1 MTYPIVVTSSNCSL
15 LCATKRIILNH
26 CPVDSNGKAAGG
38 TSTGWVMFTKLG
50 MLCVWQIWPSTQNS
64 NLRISPNDN
73 SLRKILPKWPRHTY
87 TSSLILTSY
96 VSIILGFLSIHI
108 SEASQKQYHTG
119 HSPNGWNPGSSSKNI
134 DPMVNS
140 GGIKHGGSLSLATWL
155 LTSLDAYGWLAGG
168 FQYVFVHPSYFSDG
182 LKSPT
187 RKGQPPPKKKNE
199 TFEWPCCYKEMEWIL
214 SNWWYCDWYIVGCE
228 ILSGM
233 SIFCL

>member
-96 VSIILGFLSIHI
+96 VSIILGFLSRSDHPYFWNFSNSIPQRPLPQRLEPGFLIKEHR
-108 SEASQKQYHTG
+108 S
-119 HSPNGWNPGSSSKNI
+119 NGQLRWDQVRWVIVPC
-134 DPMVNS
+134 D
-140 GGIKHGGSLSLATWL
+140 
-155 LTSLDAYGWLAGG
+155 LAGG
-168 FQYVFVHPSYFSDG
+168 NARGSCR
-182 LKSPT
+182 L
-187 RKGQPPPKKKNE
+187 
-199 TFEWPCCYKEMEWIL
+199 
-214 SNWWYCDWYIVGCE
+214 
-228 ILSGM
+228 
-233 SIFCL
+233 